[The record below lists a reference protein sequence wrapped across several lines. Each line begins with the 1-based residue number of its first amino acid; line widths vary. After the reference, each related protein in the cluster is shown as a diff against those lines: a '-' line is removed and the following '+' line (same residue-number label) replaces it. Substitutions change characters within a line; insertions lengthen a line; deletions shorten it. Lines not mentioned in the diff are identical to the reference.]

1 MWKDMRII
9 FIVLFFSHD
18 QIFGVIDVLE
28 VMLQQCSRLLHLA
41 SVRLNDQQTIVN
53 AVKIINILFDKRM
66 PCCELLFC
74 IPCSIPHCYCI
85 DWLSLIWAPKLTTR
99 SWCILDCVADWKQFK
114 QKKSDSVLAL
124 CIDTQNR
131 SLQTSHSPIIPEQL
145 SVKLMEFN
153 WKYTA
158 APAKTLIQQLSQQN
172 YSNNIPLIPLKCCE
186 NAAYQHEKNHQ
197 MSCCDMALFI
207 FTVPVNGPCAHT
219 HTNVAI
225 CKWKTSFWVCF
236 MYTDAPD
243 RLWMRI

>member
-1 MWKDMRII
+1 MSY
-9 FIVLFFSHD
+9 FFAFLAVFHIVTAS
-18 QIFGVIDVLE
+18 IG
-28 VMLQQCSRLLHLA
+28 LA
-41 SVRLNDQQTIVN
+41 WFDRLNWPQETDV
-53 AVKIINILFDKRM
+53 F
-66 PCCELLFC
+66 
-74 IPCSIPHCYCI
+74 
-85 DWLSLIWAPKLTTR
+85 LTV
-99 SWCILDCVADWKQFK
+99 LPADWKQFK

-158 APAKTLIQQLSQQN
+158 APAKTVIQQLSQQD

-207 FTVPVNGPCAHT
+207 FTVPVNGPCALYTYT
-219 HTNVAI
+219 HTQKSLSVNEKHHSECAS
-225 CKWKTSFWVCF
+225 CTLMHLTGCEWG
-236 MYTDAPD
+236 Y
-243 RLWMRI
+243 RLTGGGL